1 MAEEGQQMSPEQME
15 EMQEKIKNM
24 SPEELREFQ
33 KQQCIFCHI
42 IGGKVQSKKIYEDD
56 KVLAILDINPANPGH
71 VLVLPKEH
79 YAIMPQLSAEEIAH
93 VFMITKT
100 ISNACLRSLGV
111 QGTNIVVQNGVA
123 AGQKAQ
129 HFMVHVIPRQE
140 SDGLEFDVPQKQMK
154 EEDLEK
160 VRKLLA
166 EQLGQKGDVAGLK
179 PVEEKVEAKQEVAKE
194 EIPGL
199 KPVSDEEAEVK
210 QEVVEE
216 KGVSEADPVE
226 EASLERVAE
235 PPEIVVDR
243 ERELPSQPVEEAEDS
258 VEEDAQEEDSDEE
271 DDGEPDEDSDDDED
285 SEDDSDDEDSD
296 EPEESDDE
304 GGVNLD
310 DISRVLGN
318 G

>member
-1 MAEEGQQMSPEQME
+1 
-15 EMQEKIKNM
+15 
-24 SPEELREFQ
+24 
-33 KQQCIFCHI
+33 
-42 IGGKVQSKKIYEDD
+42 
-56 KVLAILDINPANPGH
+56 
-71 VLVLPKEH
+71 
-79 YAIMPQLSAEEIAH
+79 
-93 VFMITKT
+93 
-100 ISNACLRSLGV
+100 
-111 QGTNIVVQNGVA
+111 
-123 AGQKAQ
+123 
-129 HFMVHVIPRQE
+129 
-140 SDGLEFDVPQKQMK
+140 
-154 EEDLEK
+154 
-160 VRKLLA
+160 
-166 EQLGQKGDVAGLK
+166 
-179 PVEEKVEAKQEVAKE
+179 
-194 EIPGL
+194 
-199 KPVSDEEAEVK
+199 VK